1 VIFEWDDVKSRTNL
15 RKHQVSFETGI
26 LAFKDPMHVT
36 RQDREVDGEERW
48 HTIGIAGGTLILFV
62 AHTLE
67 NEEEEVV
74 RIISVRK
81 ATAHERRTYE
91 EGHYC

>member
-1 VIFEWDDVKSRTNL
+1 MVFEWDDVKSRSNL
-15 RKHQVSFETGI
+15 RKHRVSFETGM
-26 LAFKDPMHVT
+26 LVLKDPMHVT
-36 RQDREVDGEERW
+36 RQDREVDNEERW
-48 HTIGIAGGTLILFV
+48 HTIGMVGGTLILFV

-91 EGHYC
+91 EEHYR